1 MVKCTEFVDPG
12 KPSADRAMLER
23 LRAALHAHITECF
36 AGGTFERWIEEQEA
50 TGWGA
55 LEVDAQVKSGQ
66 VELSQVDSSSSL
78 GRGALEA
85 RSPTAAVVTQPQ
97 GTAGRINPLA
107 CPPGPP
113 SECEEG
119 SWSCGNAYGDDS
131 DADSHESQL
140 EEQAGQQNG
149 RSD

>member
-1 MVKCTEFVDPG
+1 
-12 KPSADRAMLER
+12 MLEQ
-23 LRAALHAHITECF
+23 LRATLHAHITECF

-55 LEVDAQVKSGQ
+55 LEVDAQVSPGQ
-66 VELSQVDSSSSL
+66 VKLPQVDSSSSL

-85 RSPTAAVVTQPQ
+85 RSPTTAVVTQIQ
-97 GTAGRINPLA
+97 GTGRINPPA

-131 DADSHESQL
+131 DEDSHEGPL
-140 EEQAGQQNG
+140 EEQDG